1 MQNSYQVLVKEE
13 TWMEESNGNRGQS
26 REDDVNYRGLCLNW
40 LYGLSTLILILKKV
54 DRSNVCGNEF
64 SNLKK

>member
-1 MQNSYQVLVKEE
+1 
-13 TWMEESNGNRGQS
+13 MEESNGNRGQS